1 MRRMIFIFLVVVGV
15 LALGVRFFVNERLA
29 SETPPGME
37 IQLVEYESFNQLNTS
52 ESPIAQLQD
61 SIDAI
66 SEAALKGQWT
76 VASRSVQQLED
87 MWRSLTPSSTGRLE
101 TERQVQMEIQTL
113 YYNVWDQNE
122 QAVLATAQKLTMLF
136 NQLSR

>member
-15 LALGVRFFVNERLA
+15 LALGVRFLVNEKLA

-37 IQLVEYESFNQLNTS
+37 IQLVEYGSLNQLSTS
-52 ESPIAQLQD
+52 NSPLAQLQD
-61 SIDAI
+61 SIDGI

-76 VASRSVQQLED
+76 MASGSVQQLED
-87 MWRSLTPSSTGRLE
+87 MWRSLTPGGTGHLE
-101 TERQVQMEIQTL
+101 TEREVQMAIQTL
-113 YYNVWDQNE
+113 YYNVWDQDE
-122 QAVLATAQKLTMLF
+122 QAVLATAQKLTMLI